1 MTEERLKDLKVQ
13 VENLSRNVGA
23 FIIEKRKSSFVVDEK
38 SFNNLVTEVDKL
50 AEEQFVAGLKSF
62 FPEAG
67 FIAEEGSGEK
77 SEGGY
82 NWIIDPIDGT
92 TNFVHN
98 VPLYCTSVA
107 LQYNNEIVLGVIY
120 NPNNA
125 ELFSA
130 AKGQGAF
137 LNGQPIS
144 VSNTV
149 ELIES
154 LIATGFPYD
163 DFNREENYFKVLQT
177 FTHKTRGIRRLGSA
191 ALDLAYVACGRF
203 ESFYEY
209 GLNPWD
215 VAAGV
220 VLVKE
225 AGGVCT
231 NFNGGDDV
239 VFSEEIV
246 ASNKQV
252 HDRMLQTIAQAF
264 TPAPSVEASN

>member
-1 MTEERLKDLKVQ
+1 MTTDQLKDLLVQ
-13 VENLSRNVGA
+13 VENLSKNVGA
-23 FIIEKRKSSFVVDEK
+23 YILDRRKSSFIIDEK
-38 SFNNLVTEVDKL
+38 SFNNLVTEVDKQ

-62 FPEAG
+62 FPDAG
-67 FIAEEGSGEK
+67 FIAEEGTGEK
-77 SEGGY
+77 KEGGY

-98 VPLYCTSVA
+98 VPFYCTSVA
-107 LQYNNEIVLGVIY
+107 LEYKGDMLLGVIY
-120 NPNNA
+120 NPSNA

-137 LNGQPIS
+137 MNHQPIS

-149 ELIES
+149 ELNES

-163 DFNREENYFKVLQT
+163 DFNREENYFDVLKL

-225 AGGVCT
+225 AGGICT
-231 NFNGGDDV
+231 DFSNGEDV
-239 VFSEEIV
+239 VFTEEIV
-246 ASNKQV
+246 ASNPKV
-252 HDRMLQTIAQAF
+252 HSRMVETIAKAF
-264 TPAPSVEASN
+264 TAK